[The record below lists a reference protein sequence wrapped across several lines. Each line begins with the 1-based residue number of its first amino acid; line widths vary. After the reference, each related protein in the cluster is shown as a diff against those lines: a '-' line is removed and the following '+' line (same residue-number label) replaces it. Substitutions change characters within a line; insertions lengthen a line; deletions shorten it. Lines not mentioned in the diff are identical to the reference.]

1 MRLGKVIAIVG
12 PSGVGKDS
20 VIEALLAAAP
30 NLQRVRRV
38 ITRPDGAGAEDFER
52 VSVEEFRRMEDRGAF
67 ALSWVAHG
75 LRYGVPVGMARQ
87 RRMAK
92 AVLVN
97 LSRSVLLQAQRE
109 FGDLLVISLTADAGV
124 LAERLSLRGR
134 ETAGEQ
140 ARRLGRAKAP
150 LPQGLNQVIE
160 IDNSG
165 PLDRTVA
172 TILSRVQPESA

>member
-75 LRYGVPVGMARQ
+75 LRYGVPVGMAVKGGWPKPCWLTCRGPFYC
-87 RRMAK
+87 RRSG
-92 AVLVN
+92 N
-97 LSRSVLLQAQRE
+97 LAI
-109 FGDLLVISLTADAGV
+109 FW
-124 LAERLSLRGR
+124 
-134 ETAGEQ
+134 
-140 ARRLGRAKAP
+140 
-150 LPQGLNQVIE
+150 
-160 IDNSG
+160 
-165 PLDRTVA
+165 
-172 TILSRVQPESA
+172 